1 VSKLSQ
7 KCEAS
12 ISTDHGHRE
21 QQQHKD
27 KQEFCS
33 LFDGHQMGSSSSK
46 PSYSTNDYELAIKSS
61 KELEYLLENEFNA
74 QGKGLHEKIS
84 SASSHISP
92 KLVKHMRY
100 LATIRN
106 KLVHER
112 GFDAIPDRK
121 SFIRNFEE
129 SVKELQ
135 EIVAKRRGPASGTQK
150 CIIS

>member
-1 VSKLSQ
+1 VR
-7 KCEAS
+7 AA
-12 ISTDHGHRE
+12 II
-21 QQQHKD
+21 
-27 KQEFCS
+27 
-33 LFDGHQMGSSSSK
+33 MGTSSSK
-46 PSYSTNDYELAIKSS
+46 PSYATNDYELAIKSS

-84 SASSHISP
+84 SASSQISP
-92 KLVKHMRY
+92 ALVKNMRY

-121 SFIRNFEE
+121 SFILKFEE

-135 EIVAKRRGPASGTQK
+135 EVVAKRRGTAAGTQK
-150 CIIS
+150 CTIS